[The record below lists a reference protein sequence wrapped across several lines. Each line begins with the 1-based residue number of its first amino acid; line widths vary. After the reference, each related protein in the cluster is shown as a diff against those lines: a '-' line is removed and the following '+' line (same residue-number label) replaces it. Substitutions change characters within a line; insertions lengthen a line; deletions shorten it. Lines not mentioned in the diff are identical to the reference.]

1 MTDQREPTGQQ
12 REPTGQQVTPAD
24 VLVRELE
31 ATARHGRTAW
41 KVAAGVGGVL
51 VTIASLLFF
60 LARQSFEAGRE
71 AQRLAGE
78 VVTREQA
85 RNLVKEA
92 TDPLAHRLDAINARC
107 SKHKNCCTDITRTN
121 EWVDWGTECLDK
133 MSDKVRVRCGPRP
146 RFTLSNP
153 INDIEVE
160 P

>member
-1 MTDQREPTGQQ
+1 MTDQ

-31 ATARHGRTAW
+31 VTARHGRTAW

-71 AQRLAGE
+71 AQKLAGE
-78 VVTREQA
+78 VMTRAEAQKM
-85 RNLVKEA
+85 VKDA
-92 TDPLAHRLDAINARC
+92 VDPLAHRLDRC
-107 SKHKNCCTDITRTN
+107 SRLNTCCSDIERAAHWMDWSTR
-121 EWVDWGTECLDK
+121 CLDTVI
-133 MSDKVRVRCGPRP
+133 DKTRVRCGPRP
-146 RFTLSNP
+146 LFTLSAP
-153 INDIEVE
+153 ITEGE